1 MLHVQVFQIYH
12 TEQVAG
18 MQRADINARL
28 GKWSCK
34 AAAAAANDDDDTE
47 TQNVECIT
55 SMMTILAQRW
65 TIVSDDPEKWHWR
78 APSLC

>member
-34 AAAAAANDDDDTE
+34 AAAADDDDDTE
-47 TQNVECIT
+47 TRNVECIT

-65 TIVSDDPEKWHWR
+65 TDDPEKWHWR